1 MKRVHLFSHSICK
14 HYTAPRWS
22 FEYILTLLCTVLT
35 FTLPFFLCISP
46 RYALN
51 GDSTQSNTL
60 LRDTSTIATPV
71 GVWLKH
77 DTYREQPKVKF
88 QYKVIFIAQIKNK
101 ILQEIDGK
109 IIESFTSK
117 ELYYSTIDGMNELRT
132 ETFRA
137 ASTTSREIDNDF
149 DGVMD
154 RLLMEIKMPLKA
166 NEYVH
171 GIQFIAL
178 LNYRLDTH
186 VRMEM
191 ESLFYLHHES
201 GLAGSK
207 FSSTGD
213 LNLRQM
219 RPIPIIN
226 TSNDETDKSNI
237 WKLYSDEA
245 LLEYDNIG
253 VNSSQSN
260 VMQIQKIIEKYQSR
274 SIATDY
280 VERFPVWFTEI
291 EEDINVEP
299 KAGNEYLKDFE
310 LSLTVDIPK
319 MQSIVYV
326 PTLMEVLSEAWIR
339 YLSLLVITGFLV
351 RRALFF
357 LFTNHFMKTKI
368 IMH

>member
-22 FEYILTLLCTVLT
+22 FEYIFTLLCVVLT
-35 FTLPFFLCISP
+35 FALPFFLCISP

-51 GDSTQSNTL
+51 DDITQTNTL
-60 LRDTSTIATPV
+60 FRDASTIATPV

-88 QYKVIFIAQIKNK
+88 QYKVIFVAQIKNK
-101 ILQEIDGK
+101 IIREIDGNFF
-109 IIESFTSK
+109 EYFTPK
-117 ELYYSTIDGMNELRT
+117 ELYYSTVNEIRAG
-132 ETFRA
+132 TFRA
-137 ASTTSREIDNDF
+137 ASTTSREIDTDF

-154 RLLMEIKMPLKA
+154 RLVMEIKMPLKA

-171 GIQFIAL
+171 GVQSIAL
-178 LNYRLDTH
+178 VNYRLDTH

-191 ESLFYLHHES
+191 ESLLYSHHES

-219 RPIPIIN
+219 RPIPIIH
-226 TSNDETDKSNI
+226 TSNDENDKSNI
-237 WKLYSDEA
+237 WELYSDEA
-245 LLEYDNIG
+245 LLEFNI
-253 VNSSQSN
+253 VNSSQSS

-280 VERFPVWFTEI
+280 VERFPVWVTEI
-291 EEDINVEP
+291 EEDINVE
-299 KAGNEYLKDFE
+299 ANVGNEYSKDFE
-310 LSLTVDIPK
+310 LSLNVDIPK

-326 PTLMEVLSEAWIR
+326 PTLMEVLTEAWIR

-351 RRALFF
+351 RRVLFF

-368 IMH
+368 VVC